1 VENRVKGLRKV
12 KLGDIDPFKFG
23 NPKAR
28 TERDG
33 AILDRSMQEFGYVM
47 PMLVRGVGGR
57 FELLDGHHRY
67 EQIVDGRPE
76 ELYRGDK
83 VDVVVVD
90 VRDDNEARRIFL
102 ALQHKAAYDYT
113 QLDSFIEQMLKDGVD
128 TADGIMAYS
137 GLSPDLVDSLASAG
151 AEFLDDMVN
160 EAADGDEVDPET
172 TNENASRAGLVA
184 EHVTFA
190 TPLTREQNETVH
202 SAIRVA
208 KELHG
213 VEVTGDAITLIC
225 NQYLERNRK

>member
-1 VENRVKGLRKV
+1 MENRVKGLRKV

-47 PMLVRGVGGR
+47 PMLVRSIGGR

-76 ELYRGDK
+76 ELWKGDK

-102 ALQHKAAYDYT
+102 ALQHKAGFDYT
-113 QLDSFIEQMLKDGVD
+113 QLETFVEQMLKDGAD
-128 TADGIMAYS
+128 TAEGIMAYS
-137 GLSPDLVDSLASAG
+137 GLTADLVDALATAG
-151 AEFLDDMVN
+151 AEFLDDMVE
-160 EAADGDEVDPET
+160 EASGDDPET
-172 TNENASRAGLVA
+172 TNENASRAGLLA

-208 KELHG
+208 KELAG

-225 NQYLERNRK
+225 NSYLERNRA